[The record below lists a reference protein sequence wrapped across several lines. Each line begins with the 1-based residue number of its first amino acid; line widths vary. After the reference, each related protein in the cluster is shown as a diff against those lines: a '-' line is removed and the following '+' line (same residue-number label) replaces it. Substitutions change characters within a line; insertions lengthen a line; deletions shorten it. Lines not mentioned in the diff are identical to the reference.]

1 MTTYLVI
8 LLLAVVGSFV
18 QRVSGF
24 GFGIFVMMFLPY
36 VLPSFGECIT
46 LSGLLAGTTSLVVVL
61 RHLRSVRWKEMTVIF
76 VANIILSFFTI
87 KYMAGLGNAT
97 LKSILGVM
105 LVGVGLYSLFL
116 QGRHR
121 LTARSWGV
129 QAGVG
134 ALSGIMG
141 GAFAIPGPPVVLY
154 SIGFFEDK
162 REYIATLQAFFFLS
176 NVFYALFRAQAGF
189 FTEHTLFYWLLGLA
203 GLAVGM
209 WLGALCFERI
219 SGRML
224 KKVVY
229 VMMIVSG
236 VAAML

>member
-1 MTTYLVI
+1 MATCLLI

-36 VLPSFGECIT
+36 VLPSFGESIT
-46 LSGLLAGTTSLVVVL
+46 LSGLLAGTTSLLVVL
-61 RHLRSVRWKEMTVIF
+61 RHLRSVRWREMTVIF
-76 VANIILSFFTI
+76 AVNLVLSYFTI
-87 KYMAGLGNAT
+87 KYMSGLGSDT
-97 LKSILGVM
+97 LKRFLGVV
-105 LVGVGLYSLFL
+105 LVAVGLYSLFL

-121 LTARSWGV
+121 LAVRSRGV
-129 QAGVG
+129 QAAVG

-162 REYIATLQAFFFLS
+162 REYIATLQAFFFGV

-189 FTEHTLFYWLLGLA
+189 YTEHTFGYWLVGLA

>member
-46 LSGLLAGTTSLVVVL
+46 LSGLLAGTTSLVVAL

-97 LKSILGVM
+97 LKSILGAM

-116 QGRHR
+116 LGRHR

-141 GAFAIPGPPVVLY
+141 GAFA
-154 SIGFFEDK
+154 
-162 REYIATLQAFFFLS
+162 LS
-176 NVFYALFRAQAGF
+176 LI
-189 FTEHTLFYWLLGLA
+189 H
-203 GLAVGM
+203 
-209 WLGALCFERI
+209 I
-219 SGRML
+219 
-224 KKVVY
+224 
-229 VMMIVSG
+229 
-236 VAAML
+236 